1 MNNLSVVI
9 NYLLETG
16 LAIELG
22 LAINTVKQGREGPEE
37 SFFGSPVRD

>member
-22 LAINTVKQGREGPEE
+22 LAINTVKQGREGPKE